1 MTYDLPEYKGLELR
15 TSKELIQH
23 RLVEVGLVY
32 VDETVRE
39 EEGEDEDRSQ

>member
-23 RLVEVGLVY
+23 RLVEAGLVFA
-32 VDETVRE
+32 DETVRE
-39 EEGEDEDRSQ
+39 EEGEEEDRSQ